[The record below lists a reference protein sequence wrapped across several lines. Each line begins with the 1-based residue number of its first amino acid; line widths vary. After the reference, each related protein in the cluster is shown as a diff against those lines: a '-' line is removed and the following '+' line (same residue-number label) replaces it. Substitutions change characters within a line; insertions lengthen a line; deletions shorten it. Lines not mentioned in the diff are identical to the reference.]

1 MSFCQQCGTE
11 AAVATLFCAGCGANV
26 TAPDVKAHDPNAP
39 LFSAYA
45 DLGAKWVHNFAL
57 MEQAGGVR
65 LPRLGALALGDRAR
79 LLVNIWALI
88 FGPLYYAVKGM
99 WRKGLALLLAVTAV
113 LLLVTLAAKRSGV
126 SEQKILLLACIVIP
140 VIFATRANI
149 DYYKKM
155 VLGDNGWW

>member
-45 DLGAKWVHNFAL
+45 ELGPKWVHNFAL

-65 LPRLGALALGDRAR
+65 LPHLAKLPLGERVR
-79 LLVNIWALI
+79 VMFNIWALI
-88 FGPLYYAVKGM
+88 FGPIYYAVKGM
-99 WRKGLALLLAVTAV
+99 WRKGLALTLVIMVALLIVELPTEIFAISATKIYVISSIAVP
-113 LLLVTLAAKRSGV
+113 L
-126 SEQKILLLACIVIP
+126 
-140 VIFATRANI
+140 IFATRANL

-155 VLGDNGWW
+155 VLGDSGWW

>member
-39 LFSAYA
+39 LFAAYA
-45 DLGAKWVHNFAL
+45 DLGPKWVHNFAL
-57 MEQAGGVR
+57 LEQAGGVR
-65 LPRLGALALGDRAR
+65 LPRLGTLPLGDRAR

-88 FGPLYYAVKGM
+88 FGPIYYAAKGM
-99 WRKGLALLLAVTAV
+99 WRKGLALFLAMMVV
-113 LLLVTLAAKRSGV
+113 LVLVELAAELLGIGDK
-126 SEQKILLLACIVIP
+126 KIELASDIVVP
-140 VIFATRANI
+140 FIFAARANI

>member
-45 DLGAKWVHNFAL
+45 DLGSKWVHNFAL

-65 LPRLGALALGDRAR
+65 LPRLGTLPFGDRVR
-79 LLVNIWALI
+79 VLFNIWALL
-88 FGPLYYAVKGM
+88 FGPVYYAVKGM
-99 WRKGLALLLAVTAV
+99 WRKGLALFFAIMAV
-113 LLLVTLAAKRSGV
+113 LVVVELAADLLGIR
-126 SEQKILLLACIVIP
+126 ETKINLISNIVIP
-140 VIFATRANI
+140 LIFATRANI

-155 VLGDNGWW
+155 VLGENGWW